1 MDFFEKLNNLLTEAG
16 KEAEQRVKEVSDS
29 MRLNSTIREEKTAV
43 KEYMERIGRLYYVEQ
58 KGEGTGLY
66 KELFDRVHKSQE
78 AIRKAQ
84 KELEEQ
90 RKKTTCQCCGAP
102 LRKEDLFCSRCGTP
116 REMESDDYEETK
128 ETLKEEQS
136 ENMTEEPAQGDGKT
150 EEPSQQK
157 TGAKTEQEV
166 ETFHETQEN
175 FGEMKEE
182 TNTEER

>member
-29 MRLNSTIREEKTAV
+29 MRLNSTIREEKNAV
-43 KEYMERIGRLYYVEQ
+43 KEYMERIGRLYYEEQ
-58 KGEGTGLY
+58 KGEGTGIY

-90 RKKTTCQCCGAP
+90 KKKTTCQCCGAP

-116 REMESDDYEETK
+116 REMEADHPEETE
-128 ETLKEEQS
+128 ETRKEES
-136 ENMTEEPAQGDGKT
+136 CENIAQDA
-150 EEPSQQK
+150 EQK
-157 TGAKTEQEV
+157 A
-166 ETFHETQEN
+166 ETFHETEPS
-175 FGEMKEE
+175 GEEKEE
-182 TNTEER
+182 ANPEEDKE

>member
-1 MDFFEKLNNLLTEAG
+1 
-16 KEAEQRVKEVSDS
+16 
-29 MRLNSTIREEKTAV
+29 
-43 KEYMERIGRLYYVEQ
+43 MERIGRLYYEEQ

-128 ETLKEEQS
+128 ETDVYKR
-136 ENMTEEPAQGDGKT
+136 QG
-150 EEPSQQK
+150 ESWE
-157 TGAKTEQEV
+157 
-166 ETFHETQEN
+166 
-175 FGEMKEE
+175 GEKCGDP
-182 TNTEER
+182 